1 MSLGSIL
8 LFLSQKKVTIAKC
21 RCKVQLE
28 KIARGSHICTG
39 GFIGVLALV
48 PFWLVI
54 IIKEKKKSLQESS
67 KVHDGRQTVLW
78 VWHPTQQLF
87 SALEPSIFAL
97 SIERSF
103 AMLVKPKRLDN
114 ASDCYGHTVYQ
125 I

>member
-1 MSLGSIL
+1 MSLWSSL
-8 LFLSQKKVTIAKC
+8 YSFLRKKTCVNCRSQ
-21 RCKVQLE
+21 VQLE

-114 ASDCYGHTVYQ
+114 ASDCYCRTVAQ